1 MSGRQ
6 MVAATGST
14 VMLLATV
21 MATALIWVIATDPLF
36 VAALAST
43 GDVITV
49 LSGIAGRVIASL
61 W

>member
-1 MSGRQ
+1 